1 MATERIYSLLTSVLA
16 EIHEDTQYDDVAE
29 MLEEVEEII
38 ESLSNN
44 PNDPNDSN
52 HLSVYMTN
60 IMDSAYASK
69 GYMPDVENEIREMR
83 DVVRGLLE

>member
-38 ESLSNN
+38 ESLSN
-44 PNDPNDSN
+44 DPTLTD
-52 HLSVYMTN
+52 LSVYMTN
-60 IMDSAYASK
+60 IMDSAYVSK
-69 GYMPDVENEIREMR
+69 GYMPDVEKEIREMR
-83 DVVRGLLE
+83 EVVRGLLE